1 MRARFRLLG
10 ARGAALSP
18 VWLALWLAA
27 AQAAAQATPA
37 PGATATGATA
47 AAGGKPLPQVTVEA
61 DRVRLGHRLFTF
73 VSSISRAIPRDESL
87 RRWQVP
93 ICPLVAGLTQD
104 EAEFMLAR
112 LSQIVRQA
120 GAPLDKEH
128 CVQPNLVVI
137 VTPKPDELLNA
148 WNAHRHAAGK
158 LYDYAASFRRWRQTP
173 RPIRVWYNHN
183 FGSAEGSPV
192 LNGSLQVG
200 RASWGAASGGYVA
213 SLMSVKDVLQFSSV
227 AVIVDARQIVG
238 LQIGQICDY
247 IAMAALTEPDLD
259 APLADAPTILRL
271 FSARAAGKPLPEG
284 LGDWDRAFLKSLYE
298 MNLAD
303 VTQRSQITGRMLE
316 DLAPR

>member
-1 MRARFRLLG
+1 MRVRFRLLG

-27 AQAAAQATPA
+27 AQAAGQATPA
-37 PGATATGATA
+37 PGAA
-47 AAGGKPLPQVTVEA
+47 APGVSGKPLPQITVEA
-61 DRVRLGHRLFTF
+61 DRVKLQHRLFTF

-104 EAEFMLAR
+104 EGEFMLAR
-112 LSQIVRQA
+112 LSQIVREA

-128 CVQPNLVVI
+128 CVRPNLVVI
-137 VTPKPDELLNA
+137 VTPKPDELLRA

-158 LYDYAASFRRWRQTP
+158 LYDSAASFRRWRQTP
-173 RPIRVWYNHN
+173 RPIRVWYNHD
-183 FGSAEGSPV
+183 FGSADGAPV

-200 RASWGAASGGYVA
+200 PASWGVASGGYESLG
-213 SLMSVKDVLQFSSV
+213 SLMNVKDVLQFSSV

-259 APLADAPTILRL
+259 APLGDAPTILRL
-271 FSARAAGKPLPEG
+271 FSARATGTPLPEG
-284 LGDWDRAFLKSLYE
+284 LGAWDRAFLKALYNMSLAE
-298 MNLAD
+298 
-303 VTQRSQITGRMLE
+303 VTQRSQITGRMLQ